1 MVADQIAGNNSGVCI
16 KARRYNFRAQL
27 HHAVSKPQDK
37 TLGTL
42 AARLY
47 YPHSANRQEIMH

>member
-1 MVADQIAGNNSGVCI
+1 MVADQIAGNNSGACI

-27 HHAVSKPQDK
+27 HEAERNQRDK